1 MTTRVLH
8 IISGEF
14 YAGAE
19 RVQDL
24 LALGLGKLG
33 FEVGFVCTKPG
44 IFAERRQCR
53 DAELYEIAMTSRADL
68 SCGVKVARVARREG
82 FHLIH
87 THTTRTAMIGRIAS
101 LVAGV
106 PMVHHVHSP
115 TARDTEQALR
125 NRVNAAVERIS
136 LLGVARLIPV
146 SRSLEQYL
154 LDAGW
159 DAARIRMVPNGVP
172 SSAEPLPARPMPAG
186 EWTIGTVAL
195 FRPRKGIE
203 ILIEAIAALRARERR
218 VRLQAIGPF
227 ETAAYETQV
236 RELAL
241 RLGVGDAVRW
251 TGFTSNVG
259 EALAALDVFVL
270 PSLYGEGM
278 PMVVLEA
285 MAAGVPVIGTQ
296 VEGIPEV
303 VEDGRTGLLAPPG
316 DAAALARRIEELMDG
331 RHDWQALRTAARE
344 RQAQHYSDASMAA
357 GVAAVYREV
366 LGLGDEGAADAP
378 DGACT
383 LHALGSKRPNA

>member
-24 LALGLGKLG
+24 LALGLRELG

-44 IFAERRQCR
+44 VFAERRLCR
-53 DAELYEIAMTSRADL
+53 DAALYDIPMTSRADL
-68 SCGVKVARVARREG
+68 GCGLKVARLARRQG
-82 FHLIH
+82 YRLIH

-101 LVAGV
+101 LLAGL

-115 TARDTEQALR
+115 TARDTERALR

-136 LLGVARLIPV
+136 LLGAARLVPV

-172 SSAEPLPARPMPAG
+172 SPAEPLPARPTPAG

-195 FRPRKGIE
+195 FRPRKGVE
-203 ILIEAIAALRARERR
+203 VLLEAVAALRARGRM

-227 ETAAYETQV
+227 EAAHYEAQV

-241 RLGVGDAVRW
+241 RLGVADAVRW
-251 TGFTSNVG
+251 TGFTSNVS

-303 VEDGRTGLLAPPG
+303 LEEGRTGLLAPPG

-331 RHDWQALRTAARE
+331 RYDWQALRTAARE
-344 RQAQHYSDASMAA
+344 RQAQHYSDVSMAA
-357 GVAAVYREV
+357 AVAAVYREV

-378 DGACT
+378 RGAST
-383 LHALGSKRPNA
+383 LHSLDSKRPNA